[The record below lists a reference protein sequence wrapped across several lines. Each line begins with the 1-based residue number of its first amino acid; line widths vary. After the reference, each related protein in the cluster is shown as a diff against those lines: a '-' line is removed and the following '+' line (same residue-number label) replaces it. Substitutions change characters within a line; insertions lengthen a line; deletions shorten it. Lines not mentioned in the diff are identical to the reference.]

1 MTDPTTM
8 SLQPAEPPLPTG
20 AEMAATFERLKNWGR
35 WGADDELGALRLI
48 TPESRV
54 AAAGLIRSGVTVSMA
69 HDVTTEP
76 TPQTPDPAQH
86 QMLACGDDL
95 GSDGI
100 PGYEATRDAFGTDVH
115 GMGITHLDALCHMFV
130 EGRMFNGASADL
142 VTADG
147 AERNSVMTA
156 ADGIVGRGV
165 LLDVPAARGVD
176 FLEPEQRITVA
187 DLLAAQDRQ
196 GLEVGSGDLLVIAT
210 GRDAR
215 TISLGGQLN
224 PFTDGL
230 AGLHPECLTWLRER
244 DVALLASDGISDP
257 MPITP
262 IDLWPFPV
270 HQIGIVGI
278 GLMLIDN
285 MRLDTLIAE
294 CERHQ
299 RWEFFMQLSPLRL
312 PGATGCPVNPI
323 ATF

>member
-1 MTDPTTM
+1 MTDTT
-8 SLQPAEPPLPTG
+8 SGATPEPPLPSA
-20 AEMAATFERLKNWGR
+20 AEMAAMFEQVKNWGR

-48 TPESRV
+48 TPECRV
-54 AAAGLIRSGVTVSMA
+54 AAAALVRDGVTVSLA

-86 QMLACGDDL
+86 HMLACGDDL

-130 EGRMFNGASADL
+130 DGQMFNGATADL
-142 VTADG
+142 VTRQG

-165 LLDVPAARGVD
+165 LLDVPAARGVGH
-176 FLEPEQRITVA
+176 LEPDQRITVA
-187 DLLAAQDRQ
+187 DLQAAEARQ
-196 GLEVGSGDLLVIAT
+196 GLEVRSGDLLVIVT

-215 TISLGGQLN
+215 TVALGGQLN

-230 AGLHPECLTWLRER
+230 AGLHPECLPWLRDR

-257 MPITP
+257 MPFGP
-262 IDLWPFPV
+262 IERWPFPV
-270 HQIGIVGI
+270 HQIAIVGI

-285 MRLDTLIAE
+285 CRLDTLIAE
-294 CERHQ
+294 CERQQ
-299 RWEFFMQLSPLRL
+299 RWEFLLQLSPLRL

-323 ATF
+323 AVF